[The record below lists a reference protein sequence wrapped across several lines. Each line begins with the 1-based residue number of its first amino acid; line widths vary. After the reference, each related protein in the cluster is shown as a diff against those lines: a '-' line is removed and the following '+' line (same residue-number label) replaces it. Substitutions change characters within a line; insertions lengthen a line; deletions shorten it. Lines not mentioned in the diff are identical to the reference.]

1 MNYEIVDFRHLVSD
15 WYNEFLPDKYP
26 NKAKVVE
33 DAGIIYLD
41 SIPLDRTFKSSSTR
55 FMLERMGQIHGGGS
69 GKTCIFVREPKPA
82 NNVRL
87 LQMLRKVDESSD
99 IDQEK
104 KLKILHISN
113 RRYVPSSRDILVKQE
128 KEIDAFLDKVFNCM
142 AASAIPGMK
151 FVSSPSLDMT
161 DLRSIMSDFFPKSA
175 LKWHSQNK
183 DVPIKVMSANEML
196 QPLFLH
202 MMQGKVSDHGTLRYM
217 ARCRE
222 SMIEDL
228 AKVV

>member
-41 SIPLDRTFKSSSTR
+41 SIPLDRTFKSSSTK

-87 LQMLRKVDESSD
+87 LQMLHKNLFPPRRNLNNVV
-99 IDQEK
+99 
-104 KLKILHISN
+104 LHIKPIIS
-113 RRYVPSSRDILVKQE
+113 K
-128 KEIDAFLDKVFNCM
+128 KT
-142 AASAIPGMK
+142 AA
-151 FVSSPSLDMT
+151 
-161 DLRSIMSDFFPKSA
+161 
-175 LKWHSQNK
+175 
-183 DVPIKVMSANEML
+183 E
-196 QPLFLH
+196 
-202 MMQGKVSDHGTLRYM
+202 
-217 ARCRE
+217 
-222 SMIEDL
+222 
-228 AKVV
+228 